1 MKCGGINMAYTYGKK
16 KSMTKKPKSMKMKGY
31 GKKTKKKK
39 K

>member
-1 MKCGGINMAYTYGKK
+1 MAYYGKK